1 MRDHWWWR
9 PGWRVGRR
17 MYTFHTTFD
26 DQPELHRLVTAYQT
40 ALDGLG
46 GLDII
51 PLKWL
56 HLTMQ
61 GIGFTDEV
69 STDDVDAIAAAVT
82 SRLKAMEPV
91 ELTFTRPV
99 TDPEAL
105 QFHVQPAE
113 GIREV
118 RRAVR
123 AGIAEVWGADRIPDP
138 EEWTPHVSIA
148 YSNSDGPVEPYAKA
162 LDGVEAEPVTVRVSQ
177 IQLIVIDRDERLY
190 RWDTH
195 IGVPLGLSTD

>member
-105 QFHVQPAE
+105 QFHVQPAK

-123 AGIAEVWGADRIPDP
+123 AGIAEVWGADRVPDP
-138 EEWTPHVSIA
+138 EIWTPHVSIA
-148 YSNSDGPVEPYAKA
+148 YSNSDGPAEPYAKA
-162 LDGVEAEPVTVRVSQ
+162 LDSVEAEPVTVRVSQ

-195 IGVPLGLSTD
+195 MGVPLGPSTD